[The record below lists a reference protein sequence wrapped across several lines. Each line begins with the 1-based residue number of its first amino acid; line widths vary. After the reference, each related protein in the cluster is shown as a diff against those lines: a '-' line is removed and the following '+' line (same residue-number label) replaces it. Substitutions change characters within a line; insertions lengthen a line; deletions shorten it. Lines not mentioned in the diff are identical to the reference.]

1 MRLDYQNLTNQA
13 VAKCSVFGP
22 DMARIEIVSDKIVHN
37 DNVVNLEWSLLGGKG
52 EFGVGDVRVKSI
64 KKANKPP
71 PPPPKKEEE
80 NTAKADE
87 EKDKQEAKEEKD
99 NHSP

>member
-22 DMARIEIVSDKIVHN
+22 DMARIEIFSDKIVHN
-37 DNVVNLEWSLLGGKG
+37 DNVVNLEWSLLGVKG

-64 KKANKPP
+64 KKAN
-71 PPPPKKEEE
+71 
-80 NTAKADE
+80 
-87 EKDKQEAKEEKD
+87 
-99 NHSP
+99 